1 MPSLTPAA
9 RPIIMPLPPCR
20 FRPFETA
27 RYDTVFGIVLYWD
40 RTVWRTDRRASMT
53 FRIVWRHCNLC
64 DRQRRRVDDVC
75 GLRRCRCRCCLVVSS
90 CRCLGRFVTAF
101 VCLLQKSR
109 ENGYRCLWSHADSHE
124 FTTDRQSSY
133 SPEATA
139 DYGKNK
145 RKTRNQYAS
154 PPSQCNTAR
163 PYPSDS
169 EWRSSVSLT
178 DFRYFLGSFE
188 FQRHM
193 GLSSSDSRKFGIF
206 GTNPLEQFFY
216 TKFSVG
222 RKSQVR
228 NLAQNFTIMGLE
240 TSAEV
245 HQNRKN
251 MHFFVV
257 NLPIGG
263 QFP

>member
-1 MPSLTPAA
+1 MS
-9 RPIIMPLPPCR
+9 
-20 FRPFETA
+20 
-27 RYDTVFGIVLYWD
+27 
-40 RTVWRTDRRASMT
+40 
-53 FRIVWRHCNLC
+53 
-64 DRQRRRVDDVC
+64 
-75 GLRRCRCRCCLVVSS
+75 
-90 CRCLGRFVTAF
+90 
-101 VCLLQKSR
+101 
-109 ENGYRCLWSHADSHE
+109 
-124 FTTDRQSSY
+124 
-133 SPEATA
+133 
-139 DYGKNK
+139 
-145 RKTRNQYAS
+145 
-154 PPSQCNTAR
+154 
-163 PYPSDS
+163 
-169 EWRSSVSLT
+169 
-178 DFRYFLGSFE
+178 
-188 FQRHM
+188 
-193 GLSSSDSRKFGIF
+193 LSSSDSRKFGIF